1 MFTILGTETA
11 VEVRGCGRQSVGANP
26 CHVEDARVQDFSGA
40 RRQQC
45 AATSMVQLTII
56 TKTKQKAA
64 T

>member
-1 MFTILGTETA
+1 VFTILGTETA

-26 CHVEDARVQDFSGA
+26 CHVEDARVHGFSGA